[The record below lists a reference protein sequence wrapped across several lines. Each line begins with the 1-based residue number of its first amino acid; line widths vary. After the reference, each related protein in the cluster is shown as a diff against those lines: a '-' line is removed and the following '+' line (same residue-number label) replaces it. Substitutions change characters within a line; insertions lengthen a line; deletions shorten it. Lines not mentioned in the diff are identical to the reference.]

1 MPDISMCKNFQC
13 PLKDNCY
20 RYVAK
25 PSFHQTYT
33 YFEYKDGCDYHLEF
47 KGSRDIL
54 NQLMDIVN
62 E

>member
-25 PSFHQTYT
+25 PSFHQTYAD
-33 YFEYKDGCDYHLEF
+33 FKYKDGCDYYWEF